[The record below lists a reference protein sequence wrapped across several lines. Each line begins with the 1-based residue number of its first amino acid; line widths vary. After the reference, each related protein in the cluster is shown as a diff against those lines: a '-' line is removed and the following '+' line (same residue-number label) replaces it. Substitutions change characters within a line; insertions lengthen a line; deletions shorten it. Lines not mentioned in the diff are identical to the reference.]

1 MPWAQIQKI
10 LVKNYSIFTI
20 SFPHNVEI
28 YKGFLKDFTKNG
40 RHRLIFFLVGV
51 DPKSLKHLLNRVCD
65 SHMQYIYTRM

>member
-10 LVKNYSIFTI
+10 LVKNYSIFNI

-40 RHRLIFFLVGV
+40 RHRLIFFFGGRG
-51 DPKSLKHLLNRVCD
+51 PQNLKTPAEQSVR
-65 SHMQYIYTRM
+65 